1 VAALALCLLLMLI
14 VGLLVWIKKKSNSN
28 DDWEINYDELEVGE
42 QLGAGGFGEVSKA
55 VWKGTEVAVKVMASD
70 KISKEMEK
78 NFKDEVWTL
87 SRSLW
92 CEFELF
98 RHEHSYSSR

>member
-1 VAALALCLLLMLI
+1 
-14 VGLLVWIKKKSNSN
+14 
-28 DDWEINYDELEVGE
+28 
-42 QLGAGGFGEVSKA
+42 

-87 SRSLW
+87 SRSSL
-92 CEFELF
+92 CAF
-98 RHEHSYSSR
+98 